1 MRYGTFLRIKDGDD
15 FEAAFKR
22 LSDAGFDCCH
32 LVYKPE
38 SYTKEAAE
46 KILSAADKSG
56 VAIAALFAGFKD
68 SATKWNIS
76 TDYLDAGI
84 NSKEY
89 GKERIEYL
97 KEAACFCKEI
107 GVKNMLIHA
116 GFVAN
121 NPYSEEY
128 KYMLSLVKEL
138 SVYFKERGVNLVL
151 ETGGESPVTL
161 LRLIKEAGVGN
172 IYANIDTAN
181 MIMYGY
187 GNPVDAIC
195 TLGGHIMS
203 YHIKDGNPPTDP
215 YELGKESYFGE
226 GSVDFDRVFAGI
238 KASGFDGDVIIEL
251 EIYEDCRW
259 DKVCETLSK
268 VKEALA

>member
-1 MRYGTFLRIKDGDD
+1 MKFGTFLRLKDGDD
-15 FEAAFKR
+15 FDAAFKK
-22 LSDAGFDCCH
+22 LKAAGFDCCH

-38 SYTKEAAE
+38 SYTAKAADE
-46 KILSAADKSG
+46 ILSAANKNGIEIS
-56 VAIAALFAGFKD
+56 ALFAGFKD

-89 GKERIEYL
+89 GRGRLSYL
-97 KEAACFCKEI
+97 KEAAVFCTRL
-107 GVKNMLIHA
+107 GVSDILIHA

-121 NPYSEEY
+121 NPYSEDY
-128 KYMLSLVKEL
+128 KYMLSLVREFAEYLKEL
-138 SVYFKERGVNLVL
+138 KMNLVL

-187 GNPVDAIC
+187 GNPVDAIV
-195 TLGGHIMS
+195 TLGDYVRS

-226 GSVDFDRVFAGI
+226 GSVDFKRVFAGI
-238 KASGFDGDVIIEL
+238 KASNFDGPVIIEL

-259 DKVCETLSK
+259 DRVCETLSK
-268 VKEALA
+268 VKTALA